1 MVLEIALGI
10 ILAIVILCISR
21 EILSL
26 ILIFWV
32 EVISGVIALAIII
45 PMFYMLHTNLESV
58 KLFFGRFIAPLI
70 CLAVIAMIP
79 FTLKEKSYSMTVSFL
94 LSSVFFLY
102 WVYDSWK

>member
-58 KLFFGRFIAPLI
+58 KLFFGRFIAPLL
-70 CLAVIAMIP
+70 CLISIAMIP
-79 FTLKEKSYSMTVSFL
+79 FSLKNKDYSTTVSSL
-94 LSSVFFLY
+94 LGLAFFLY

>member
-10 ILAIVILCISR
+10 ILAIVILFISR

-26 ILIFWV
+26 ILISWV
-32 EVISGVIALAIII
+32 EVISGVIVLAIII
-45 PMFYMLHTNLESV
+45 STFYLLHTYLESV
-58 KLFFGRFIAPLI
+58 KFFFGRFIAPLI
-70 CLAVIAMIP
+70 CLATIAMIP
-79 FTLKEKSYSMTVSFL
+79 FTLKEKSYFMTVSLL

>member
-10 ILAIVILCISR
+10 ILAIVILFISR

-26 ILIFWV
+26 ILISWV
-32 EVISGVIALAIII
+32 EVISGVIVLAIII
-45 PMFYMLHTNLESV
+45 STFYLLHTYLESV
-58 KLFFGRFIAPLI
+58 KFFFGRFIAPLI
-70 CLAVIAMIP
+70 CLAAIAMIP
-79 FTLKEKSYSMTVSFL
+79 FTLKEKSYFMTVSLL